1 MVCQSSYFI
10 PISTMALNSSD
21 KVCLLSL
28 NISDLIFCRFQGFLF
43 SSTIIP
49 NDCCIKEASIRYYNT
64 YQYIPIIP
72 DGIKEAS
79 VAPKTTAV
87 KPSHTASIASKL

>member
-1 MVCQSSYFI
+1 MIRAMPERKRFYFI
-10 PISTMALNSSD
+10 EA
-21 KVCLLSL
+21 
-28 NISDLIFCRFQGFLF
+28 F
-43 SSTIIP
+43 P
-49 NDCCIKEASIRYYNT
+49 NDYCIKEASIRYYNT

-79 VAPKTTAV
+79 VAPKTIAV